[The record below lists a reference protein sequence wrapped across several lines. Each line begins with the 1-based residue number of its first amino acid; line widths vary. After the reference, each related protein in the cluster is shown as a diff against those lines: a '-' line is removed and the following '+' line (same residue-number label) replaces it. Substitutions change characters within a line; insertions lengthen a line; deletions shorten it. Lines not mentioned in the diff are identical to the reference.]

1 LVATPKCYVKF
12 DNWIGN
18 PAWTFTNG
26 SPNKINEYLVMVT
39 DGPDSY
45 CLRGTKW
52 TNCFRRVGFTENNQ
66 TIENVK
72 ESEQFQEAVLSWNG
86 DL

>member
-1 LVATPKCYVKF
+1 
-12 DNWIGN
+12 
-18 PAWTFTNG
+18 
-26 SPNKINEYLVMVT
+26 MVT
-39 DGPDSY
+39 SGPDKY

-66 TIENVK
+66 TIENVE